1 VAKTMAKA
9 SKQPA
14 GRSSA
19 GSAASTELVG
29 EVTRIPLGRL
39 RYDPKNPRVVERLGE
54 DPTQAQIEQLLLGTE
69 MKARELVPSFI
80 ENGYIPYEP
89 LIVRPQG
96 NTFSV
101 IEGNRR
107 LAALRSMTKSEDPVE
122 QQAVEQHHL
131 DSAPCL
137 IFGGGEKQLLA
148 YLGLRHL
155 SKTKDWSTSAKGAF
169 VERVL
174 NAEIDLAEAGR
185 LTNTTTNALRLILL
199 TRRLFEQ
206 ANELGLELT
215 STAADGETVFWHLGD
230 AVRRTKTKVYL
241 KLEENPNPLLAPEY
255 DQTKFENLISW
266 LYGNAKTRQLPI
278 IGSIRD
284 IKLVDSCLG
293 NDRAK
298 KALENGASLAEAAE
312 ELEAAGASI
321 GGHIER
327 ARRSV
332 ERASGGPWADL
343 DTDGLNRVEEATTQ
357 LSSAVDQLNTLIAHH
372 KKRVAEHD
380 K

>member
-1 VAKTMAKA
+1 
-9 SKQPA
+9 
-14 GRSSA
+14 
-19 GSAASTELVG
+19 
-29 EVTRIPLGRL
+29 
-39 RYDPKNPRVVERLGE
+39 
-54 DPTQAQIEQLLLGTE
+54 

-96 NTFSV
+96 SAFSV

-107 LAALRSMTKSEDPVE
+107 LAALRSMANSEDPVE
-122 QQAVEQHHL
+122 RRAVEQHHL
-131 DSAPCL
+131 ESPPCL
-137 IFGGGEKQLLA
+137 IFGGDEKQLLA

-174 NAEIDLAEAGR
+174 NAGIDLPEAGR
-185 LTNTTTNALRLILL
+185 VTNTTTNALRLILL
-199 TRRLFEQ
+199 IRRLFEQ

-215 STAADGETVFWHLGD
+215 SAAADGETVFWHLGD
-230 AVRRTKTKVYL
+230 AVRRTKTKGYL
-241 KLEENPNPLLAPEY
+241 KLEENPNPLTAPDY
-255 DQTKFENLISW
+255 DQTKFENLIGW
-266 LYGNAKTRQLPI
+266 LYGNPKTRQLPI
-278 IGSIRD
+278 ISSIRD
-284 IKLVDSCLG
+284 IKLLDSCIG

-321 GGHIER
+321 AGHIER

-343 DTDGLNRVEEATTQ
+343 DSDGLKGVEEASTQ
-357 LSSAVDQLNTLIAHH
+357 LSIAVDQLTSLIAHYRS
-372 KKRVAEHD
+372 RVARHEN
-380 K
+380 